1 MSFLDERAGLTGK
14 VVIVAGGGGGL
25 GAASA
30 LDLAA
35 AGCALALCDV
45 DADALATTATQARD
59 LGAEVVDAVLDV
71 RDGDALAGFF
81 ARVDSHFD
89 RLDVLV
95 NVVGGTFRAPFTE
108 VSAKG
113 RDALVRTN
121 FTWVAEATAAAAT
134 RMAAGGGGSIVTITS
149 IEAHR
154 AAPGYA
160 VYAAMKAAVTHL
172 TRTLAVELGPAGIRV
187 NCVAPDFI
195 PTVGLAGVAGRAG
208 SAGQRAAAAG
218 DGSDPGDFL
227 TIPLGRKGRAQDV
240 GNCVLF
246 LASEMSSYITGTT
259 LHPDG
264 GALAGSG
271 WMLWPDDGFTARPPA
286 WVLDHLDYLDHID
299 HIDRPGS

>member
-14 VVIVAGGGGGL
+14 VAMVAGGGGGL

-45 DADALATTATQARD
+45 DAAALADTAAQARQ
-59 LGAEVVDAVLDV
+59 LGVDRPRRRRRRAS
-71 RDGDALAGFF
+71 
-81 ARVDSHFD
+81 ARSPGGILRPRSTSASVDSTSRSTSWAARF
-89 RLDVLV
+89 
-95 NVVGGTFRAPFTE
+95 APPSPT
-108 VSAKG
+108 STPRGAT
-113 RDALVRTN
+113 RLVRAN
-121 FTWVAEATAAAAT
+121 FTWVTDAINAAAT
-134 RMAAGGGGSIVTITS
+134 RMAAGGQGGSIITITS

-160 VYAAMKAAVTHL
+160 IYAAMKAAITHL
-172 TRTLAVELGPAGIRV
+172 TRTLAVELGPAGIRI

-195 PTVGLAGVAGRAG
+195 PTVGMAGIAGRAG

-218 DGSDPGDFL
+218 DGTDPGDFL
-227 TIPLGRKGRAQDV
+227 TIPLGRKGRAEDV
-240 GNCVLF
+240 GSSVLF
-246 LASEMSSYITGTT
+246 LASDLSSYITGST

-271 WMLWPDDGFTARPPA
+271 WMLWPDDGFTARPPS
-286 WVLDHLDYLDHID
+286 WVLDRLEQ
-299 HIDRPGS
+299 SEQ